1 MSIFGTES
9 KTEITLDAGDSMLK
23 KGITFGAFD
32 LFHAGHTLMLQEAK
46 TVCDHLTVCVQLNP
60 NQDRAEK
67 NIPVQSVIERQ
78 IQVKACTY
86 VDDVLVYES
95 EEDVVNILLALD
107 WDVRI
112 IGEEYRHEPFTGRDI
127 TLDRCYFNRRSHD
140 FSTSELRKRVT

>member
-1 MSIFGTES
+1 M
-9 KTEITLDAGDSMLK
+9 K

-32 LFHAGHTLMLQEAK
+32 LLHAGHTLMLEEAK

-60 NQDRAEK
+60 NQDRPEK
-67 NIPVQSVIERQ
+67 NVPVQSVIERQ